1 MLRTGLY
8 LVMTTLLLV
17 MTLMLAGCGGG
28 GGGEGALSS
37 AATLGLA
44 VNKTTVASGTDTVTA
59 TVTLTSLNSQPV
71 NGVPVTVDMTY
82 NNAVVGSY
90 SGNTN
95 TNGVVAII
103 VPVALVP
110 ADRTVYLQAR
120 SSGITSSSSL
130 AVAVKAPVLAT
141 TIPLSTTGSAAAGGS
156 LGLVLAGDAV
166 SFKDY
171 AGNPITNATI
181 VFSLDSQTDFSG
193 QLWQGGLTT
202 GTLLTPGSTFSVV
215 TDGTGSANTNLSAL
229 LAVPGTVGASNV
241 VTFYYTLSTTYNG
254 MVFTKQGSM
263 MFTATAS

>member
-1 MLRTGLY
+1 MLKTGWH

-17 MTLMLAGCGGG
+17 MALMLAGCGGG

-71 NGVPVTVDMTY
+71 NGVSVTVDMTY

-95 TNGVVAII
+95 TNGIAAIV

-130 AVAVKAPVLAT
+130 AVAVKAPVITVTLADASVTDVSGATFTGAGINFADYNNNGLANT
-141 TIPLSTTGSAAAGGS
+141 TITFTYTSSSGSAGTLSHSGTPLAIGDSFNVTTDSSGYATIALAGS
-156 LGLVLAGDAV
+156 L
-166 SFKDY
+166 
-171 AGNPITNATI
+171 NAMPP
-181 VFSLDSQTDFSG
+181 SG
-193 QLWQGGLTT
+193 SSDTA
-202 GTLLTPGSTFSVV
+202 TFNYTVSVV
-215 TDGTGSANTNLSAL
+215 Y
-229 LAVPGTVGASNV
+229 GA
-241 VTFYYTLSTTYNG
+241 YTY
-254 MVFTKQGSM
+254 TKQGSVSV
-263 MFTATAS
+263 TVTSS